1 MDPTLPEEEDGG
13 RQSLYSERGGGE
25 RRAVVST
32 EARGNTRSMPTVCVA
47 WLVGVR
53 FN

>member
-25 RRAVVST
+25 RRACVDGS
-32 EARGNTRSMPTVCVA
+32 RGNTRSMPLFVLRGWWA
-47 WLVGVR
+47 
-53 FN
+53 